1 VFSLSDQA
9 ARAIELFAFA
19 LALGYVLLSIRQRP
33 AAWPMMMA
41 ASALYGLLFL
51 ASRLYGQA
59 LLQLVFIAIA
69 VWGWWQWT
77 HGRKDDRPLTVTA
90 LRLSQRL
97 LLLLACG
104 VATALAALLLGRG
117 TDAAS
122 PWLDAFTTV
131 GSVLAQFLSARKYT
145 DAWIGWLVV
154 NLVSIALF
162 MQQQLLPTAFLYAIM
177 AALSVAGWL
186 TWRRSERAAVAPGN
200 A

>member
-9 ARAIELFAFA
+9 ARAIELIAFA
-19 LALGYVLLSIRQRP
+19 LALGYVMLSIRQRP
-33 AAWPMMMA
+33 AAWPLMMA

-51 ASRLYGQA
+51 GSRLYGQA

-77 HGRKDDRPLTVTA
+77 HGRKEDRPLSVTS

-97 LLLLACG
+97 LMLVTCG
-104 VATALAALLLGRG
+104 AATALAALLLGRG

-131 GSVLAQFLSARKYT
+131 GSLLAQLLTARKYT
-145 DAWIGWLVV
+145 DAWIGWLLV
-154 NLVSIALF
+154 NLVSVALF
-162 MQQQLLPTAFLYAIM
+162 LQQQLLPTALLYAIM
-177 AALSVAGWL
+177 AALSVAGWW
-186 TWRRSERAAVAPGN
+186 TWRQSERVVGATSRA
-200 A
+200 

>member
-1 VFSLSDQA
+1 MITWSDQA
-9 ARAIELFAFA
+9 ARIIELLAFA

-33 AAWPMMMA
+33 AAWPLMMA
-41 ASALYGLLFL
+41 ASALYGLVFL

-69 VWGWWQWT
+69 AWGWWQWT
-77 HGRKDDRPLTVTA
+77 HGRKDDRPLTVTG

-97 LLLLACG
+97 LLLLTCG

-131 GSVLAQFLSARKYT
+131 GSLLAQLLTARKYT
-145 DAWIGWLVV
+145 DAWVGWLVV

-162 MQQQLLPTAFLYAIM
+162 LQQQLLPTALLYAIL
-177 AALSVAGWL
+177 AALSVAGWW
-186 TWRRSERAAVAPGN
+186 TWRRSQRGSAHGT
-200 A
+200 